1 MGAGTSRV
9 DAEEGWDEEDLTGA
23 VGGDAVSRVDRWE
36 DARDG
41 VEVDVD
47 VRAPIGDDGRFH
59 RWEAIGGGKDEGT
72 SMPTTATT
80 TDEALVTPRGRMDSR
95 REAVWGDARA
105 LKRSLKVLCASK
117 GSTPDGDDV
126 FWYEL
131 GNAVS
136 EPMTGVSDRMLDEL
150 LRPYG
155 EALYANNSKSGG
167 LYKLARHAARQ
178 LKVAS
183 ASAHSTPLSA
193 INVTVLMSTFLKYF
207 MEFASA
213 PTGAAHAPRRAER
226 LRALNDLCERNEQ
239 WETAASASST
249 SPFDDL
255 LGACVDILWKQRV
268 TSSTMALHLA
278 CVRLLLVATSSQL
291 AFALD
296 DEEDGDT
303 QHPLAQRLARL
314 VSEDGSGR
322 AGKLMCALLREVM
335 KREANSGDIHESVA
349 SVNEQVEHVTR
360 GVAKMLSS
368 FFSVRKNTVR
378 ADSNS
383 TACIRKVMLDPSPLA
398 DECANLILALCS
410 HSALGDA
417 NANPFRVAL
426 KHLKDV
432 SSRGSIPSNKRD
444 ATLINF
450 EQLLSTLTESVSGDA
465 GLLLTYTL
473 LVSSSRFRA
482 HVCSTS
488 KSVKLTQVLL
498 RDLYE
503 TNMPHVSQL
512 ITSILLI
519 LSEDTKFN
527 RRLQKVNSGPT
538 GWYKERII
546 QKTSLSSLF
555 IIVLS
560 RTIKYTTASSSA
572 VGRTLNA
579 LGAIANT
586 SCVTRDISG
595 YAAQRL
601 VNILALFTRRY
612 SRAATT
618 TVKNGDV
625 GARERHYELEV
636 CEDFIRVVFEILN
649 SLATDMDSLH
659 NNPEIVYALMHQ
671 QQLLEAYRTHAA
683 FAEYVQNIE
692 NVLDHYNSAVDMA
705 RRSEADSPMSV
716 GRLKTVI
723 AENALSSSPVKDKL
737 DDKDC
742 SIFDFHPMRF
752 SYAEDAFSTPY
763 FIIPYAWAV
772 IHSQSGIF
780 WRDSTVRLFS
790 TRAIDAADENE
801 SENESESASLQ
812 SSMSEAGGA
821 ADTNV

>member
-9 DAEEGWDEEDLTGA
+9 DADEGWDEEDLTGA
-23 VGGDAVSRVDRWE
+23 VGGDAASRVERWE
-36 DARDG
+36 DAQDG
-41 VEVDVD
+41 VKVDVD

-59 RWEAIGGGKDEGT
+59 RWEANGGGKDEGT
-72 SMPTTATT
+72 SVATTTTTT

-105 LKRSLKVLCASK
+105 LKWSLKVLCASK

-131 GNAVS
+131 GNAMS
-136 EPMTGVSDRMLDEL
+136 EPMTAVSDRMLDEL

-155 EALYANNSKSGG
+155 EALYANNSTSGG

-193 INVTVLMSTFLKYF
+193 INVTVLMGTFLKYF

-213 PTGAAHAPRRAER
+213 PTAAAHAPKRAER
-226 LRALNDLCERNEQ
+226 LRAFNDLCERNEQ
-239 WETAASASST
+239 WETASSASST

-278 CVRLLLVATSSQL
+278 CVRLLLVASSSQL
-291 AFALD
+291 AYALD
-296 DEEDGDT
+296 DEEDGDA

-314 VSEDGSGR
+314 VSEDRSGR
-322 AGKLMCALLREVM
+322 AGKLVCALLREVM
-335 KREANSGDIHESVA
+335 KREANSGDIYESAA

-368 FFSVRKNTVR
+368 FFSVRKNAVR
-378 ADSNS
+378 TDSNS
-383 TACIRKVMLDPSPLA
+383 IACIRKAVLDPSPLA

-410 HSALGDA
+410 HGALGDA
-417 NANPFRVAL
+417 DANPFRVAL

-432 SSRGSIPSNKRD
+432 SSRGSVPSNKRD

-450 EQLLSTLTESVSGDA
+450 EQLLSTLTASVSGDA

-512 ITSILLI
+512 ITTILLI
-519 LSEDTKFN
+519 LSEDTQFN
-527 RRLQKVNSGPT
+527 RRLQKVSSGPT
-538 GWYKERII
+538 GWYKERIL

-612 SRAATT
+612 SRAAA

-625 GARERHYELEV
+625 EARERHYELEV
-636 CEDFIRVVFEILN
+636 CEDFLRVIFEILN

-723 AENALSSSPVKDKL
+723 AENALSTSPVKDKL

-772 IHSQSGIF
+772 IHSQTGVF

-790 TRAIDAADENE
+790 TRAVDAADDDY
-801 SENESESASLQ
+801 ENESESASLQ

-821 ADTNV
+821 DDANV

>member
-1 MGAGTSRV
+1 MGAGTSRL
-9 DAEEGWDEEDLTGA
+9 DADEGWDEEDVLRAVDEGA
-23 VGGDAVSRVDRWE
+23 AFRVGRWE
-36 DARDG
+36 GAQDEVNGNVDG
-41 VEVDVD
+41 
-47 VRAPIGDDGRFH
+47 RAPRLSDAGDDGSFH
-59 RWEAIGGGKDEGT
+59 RWEANGGGKDDGT
-72 SMPTTATT
+72 SAATT
-80 TDEALVTPRGRMDSR
+80 NDALLTPRGRMDSR

-117 GSTPDGDDV
+117 KSTPDSDDV

-131 GNAVS
+131 GNAMS

-155 EALYANNSKSGG
+155 EALYANNSTSGG

-193 INVTVLMSTFLKYF
+193 INVTVLIGTFIKYF
-207 MEFASA
+207 MEFSSA
-213 PTGAAHAPRRAER
+213 PTAAVHAPKRAER
-226 LRALNDLCERNEQ
+226 LRAFNDSCKRNEQ
-239 WETAASASST
+239 WETASSASST

-255 LGACVDILWKQRV
+255 LESCVDILWKQRV

-278 CVRLLLVATSSQL
+278 CVRLLLVVMSSQL
-291 AFALD
+291 AYELD
-296 DEEDGDT
+296 DEEDGDAR
-303 QHPLAQRLARL
+303 HPLAQRLARL
-314 VSEDGSGR
+314 VSEDGGGR
-322 AGKLMCALLREVM
+322 AGKLMCALLREMM
-335 KREANSGDIHESVA
+335 KREANSGDIYESAA
-349 SVNEQVEHVTR
+349 SVNEQVEQVTR
-360 GVAKMLSS
+360 GVATMLSS
-368 FFSVRKNTVR
+368 FFSGRKNAVR
-378 ADSNS
+378 TNSNS
-383 TACIRKVMLDPSPLA
+383 SAFIRKAMLDPSPLA

-410 HSALGDA
+410 HGALGDA
-417 NANPFRVAL
+417 DTNPFRVAL

-432 SSRGSIPSNKRD
+432 SSRGSVPSNKRD
-444 ATLINF
+444 ATLIDF
-450 EQLLSTLTESVSGDA
+450 ERLTSTLTASVSGDA

-519 LSEDTKFN
+519 LSEDTQFN
-527 RRLQKVNSGPT
+527 RRLQKVSSGPT

-555 IIVLS
+555 IIVLT
-560 RTIKYTTASSSA
+560 RTIKYTTVSSSA

-612 SRAATT
+612 SRAAA
-618 TVKNGDV
+618 VENSDV
-625 GARERHYELEV
+625 ESRERHHELEV

-649 SLATDMDSLH
+649 TLATDMDSLH

-723 AENALSSSPVKDKL
+723 AENALSTSPVKDKL

-763 FIIPYAWAV
+763 FIIPYVWAV
-772 IHSQSGIF
+772 IHSQTGVF
-780 WRDSTVRLFS
+780 WRDSSVRLFS
-790 TRAIDAADENE
+790 ARAADAMDDDY
-801 SENESESASLQ
+801 ENESESASLQ
-812 SSMSEAGGA
+812 SSMSEAGGGA
-821 ADTNV
+821 ADANV